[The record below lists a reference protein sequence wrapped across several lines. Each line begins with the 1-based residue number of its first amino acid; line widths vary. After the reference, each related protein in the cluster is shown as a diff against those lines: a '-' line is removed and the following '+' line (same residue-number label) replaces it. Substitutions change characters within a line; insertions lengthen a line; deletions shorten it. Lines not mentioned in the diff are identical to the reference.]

1 MDNGIKQKLFKHLR
15 IVEGQING
23 IRQMIENDRTCD
35 DVLIQIAAVDKSLKS
50 LGNNLIKQSTNIEN
64 VDMILDLLIK
74 LNS

>member
-1 MDNGIKQKLFKHLR
+1 MDNDIKQKLFKHLR